1 MRRFWMVS
9 VLALAASAAPH
20 AYAMRCGITL
30 VAEGQ
35 WTYEVLERCGE
46 PVERHVRTVFQGVN
60 TGYAI
65 AGYSALW
72 SVVVEEWIYDL
83 GPHRLR
89 RLLRFEDG
97 QLVEIETLDRG
108 VIVVP

>member
-1 MRRFWMVS
+1 MPRFWVVALLTTA
-9 VLALAASAAPH
+9 VLVATP
-20 AYAMRCGITL
+20 AYAMRCGLTL

-35 WTYEVLERCGE
+35 WSYEVLERCGE
-46 PVERHVRTVFQGVN
+46 PIERHVRTVFQGVN
-60 TGYAI
+60 PGYGI

-89 RLLRFEDG
+89 RLLRFEGG

-108 VIVVP
+108 LILAP

>member
-1 MRRFWMVS
+1 MRRLWVA
-9 VLALAASAAPH
+9 ALVAIAASMASP
-20 AYAMRCGITL
+20 AYAMRCGIAL

-46 PVERHVRTVFQGVN
+46 PIARHVRTVFQGVN

-72 SVVVEEWIYDL
+72 SIVVEEWIYDL

-97 QLVEIETLDRG
+97 QLVAIETLDRG
-108 VIVVP
+108 LILAP

>member
-1 MRRFWMVS
+1 MRRFRAV
-9 VLALAASAAPH
+9 ALMAIAASVATP

-35 WTYEVLERCGE
+35 WTYEVLERCGK
-46 PVERHVRTVFQGVN
+46 PIERHVRTVFQGVN

-89 RLLRFEDG
+89 RLLRFENG
-97 QLVEIETLDRG
+97 QLVAIETLDRG
-108 VIVVP
+108 LILAP

>member
-1 MRRFWMVS
+1 LAIA
-9 VLALAASAAPH
+9 VLAATP
-20 AYAMRCGITL
+20 AYAMRCGIGL

-35 WTYEVLERCGE
+35 WTYEVLQRCGE
-46 PVERHVRTVFQGVN
+46 PIERHVRTVFQGVN

-72 SVVVEEWIYDL
+72 SIVVEEWIYDL

-89 RLLRFEDG
+89 RLLRFENG

-108 VIVVP
+108 LIFAP

>member
-1 MRRFWMVS
+1 MRRFWVMC
-9 VLALAASAAPH
+9 VLAIAASVANP
-20 AYAMRCGITL
+20 AYAMRCGIAL

-46 PVERHVRTVFQGVN
+46 PIERHVRTVFQGVN
-60 TGYAI
+60 PGYAI
-65 AGYSALW
+65 AGYTTLW

-97 QLVEIETLDRG
+97 QLVAIETLDRG
-108 VIVVP
+108 LILLR